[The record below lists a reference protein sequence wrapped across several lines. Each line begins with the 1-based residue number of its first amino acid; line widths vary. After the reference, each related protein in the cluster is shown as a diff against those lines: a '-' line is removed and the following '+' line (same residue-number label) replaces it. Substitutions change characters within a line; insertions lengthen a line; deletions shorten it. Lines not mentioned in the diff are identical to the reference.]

1 MNKKNIPL
9 VIRLLSSSVRQMQKF
24 GFDPRDIKYVEDRI
38 ETLKKELEKSE

>member
-24 GFDPRDIKYVEDRI
+24 GLGPQDIKYVEDRI

>member
-24 GFDPRDIKYVEDRI
+24 GLDPQDIKYVEDRI